1 MYSILGHTAFEDL
14 VMEAC
19 ILDLLFVLLFIL
31 ISFNKYVQYRRT
43 YGPRGPCNGGAHHMY
58 SILGHTAF
66 EDLVMEAH
74 ILCTVSS
81 DTLTL
86 RTL

>member
-1 MYSILGHTAFEDL
+1 MYSILGHTDLEDL
-14 VMEAC
+14 VMEARIVC
-19 ILDLLFVLLFIL
+19 TVSSDTL
-31 ISFNKYVQYRRT
+31 T
-43 YGPRGPCNGGAHHMY
+43 RGPCNGGSHHMY

-66 EDLVMEAH
+66 EDLVMEAR

-81 DTLTL
+81 DTLPS